1 VIRLCAAALAAS
13 ALAACAVLP
22 EGEGPPPLPCN
33 VTVDGSLNVSEWQS
47 AQRIELANG
56 AALWLKQTTS
66 HVCFAV
72 EQGAAAPRYVD
83 VFIADRAGTLHNLHA
98 SMQVGERTLP
108 ARRWTDEEPPTAWG
122 QTTGWT
128 ANAATQL
135 DPETHGP
142 SIEQVAPF
150 DGYEFVIDRAQLSPW
165 RIRVEVRDFHGE
177 ARDIV
182 WPAQSRR
189 TDIATW
195 AVLPQAP

>member
-1 VIRLCAAALAAS
+1 MIRAAAVALAAS
-13 ALAACAVLP
+13 ALASCVVLP
-22 EGEGPPPLPCN
+22 EEALSPPPPCN
-33 VTVDGSLNVSEWQS
+33 VTVDGALNVSEWQG
-47 AQRIELANG
+47 AQRIDLSNG
-56 AALWLKQTTS
+56 ATLWLKQTPQ

-72 EQGAAAPRYVD
+72 EPGEAGPRYVD
-83 VFIADRAGTLHNLHA
+83 VFIADRAGVLHNLHA

-108 ARRWTDEEPPTAWG
+108 QRRWTDEEPETAWG
-122 QTTGWT
+122 QTTGWS

-135 DPETHGP
+135 DPETHAP
-142 SIEQVAPF
+142 SIEQLAPF

-165 RIRVEVRDFHGE
+165 RIRIEVRDFHGE

-195 AVLPQAP
+195 AVLP

>member
-1 VIRLCAAALAAS
+1 VIRLSAAALAAS
-13 ALAACAVLP
+13 VLVACVVLP
-22 EGEGPPPLPCN
+22 EDAREPPPCN
-33 VTVDGSLNVSEWQS
+33 VTVDGSLNAAEWQD
-47 AQRIELANG
+47 AQRIELTNG
-56 AALWLKQTTS
+56 AALWLKQTPS

-72 EQGAAAPRYVD
+72 EPGEAGPRYVD
-83 VFIADRAGTLHNLHA
+83 VFIADRAGVLHNLHA

-108 ARRWTDEEPPTAWG
+108 ARRWTDETPETNWG

-128 ANAATQL
+128 VNAATTL

-150 DGYEFVIDRAQLSPW
+150 DGYEFVIDRTVLSPW